1 MERCLGLE
9 ELQDSNCSP
18 LFSSF
23 LVSSALPNRTLVE
36 GYVVMI
42 ISHYGVNLVLLKVS
56 AWVAV
61 SNAVNWNRSS
71 SYYGQW
77 GWIQTR
83 YPGHGCNG
91 RSSHGKQC

>member
-23 LVSSALPNRTLVE
+23 PMSSALPNRTLVE
-36 GYVVMI
+36 AYVVMI

-56 AWVAV
+56 A
-61 SNAVNWNRSS
+61 
-71 SYYGQW
+71 
-77 GWIQTR
+77 
-83 YPGHGCNG
+83 
-91 RSSHGKQC
+91 